1 MKKTKNDFN
10 SNSTVLSFNSHSYVA
25 GSTIEESSS
34 TLLQKLHTNERQLRT
49 LAVVLSLTGGLALS
63 FALGVGIMIYW
74 YCHKYKQKG
83 IFEDGRLFNDNESD
97 DDDDEKSTGTTNSSG
112 CSCDCN
118 YYGNDSNTISNAAI
132 EEQIEQQIVHI
143 NNSSTIIMSQHR
155 HGTRSN
161 SSSGSISMLQ
171 QSIGSRPTT
180 NNNAAETL
188 SNNSLNDIL
197 LLPLPDLP
205 HVSTPEPS
213 APSAKELHLQAEHN
227 TSNTNS
233 SNTNAIELEEQ
244 LCHDC
249 SIPPPAYTRN

>member
-1 MKKTKNDFN
+1 MKKAKNDIS
-10 SNSTVLSFNSHSYVA
+10 SNSTVLSFSSHSYVA

-83 IFEDGRLFNDNESD
+83 LFEEGGLFNDNESD
-97 DDDDEKSTGTTNSSG
+97 DSDDDEKSNSTTNSSG
-112 CSCDCN
+112 CSCNCN
-118 YYGNDSNTISNAAI
+118 YYGNDSNTITNAAI

-143 NNSSTIIMSQHR
+143 NNSSNGNSHR
-155 HGTRSN
+155 
-161 SSSGSISMLQ
+161 SSSIESISYIPQQQQ
-171 QSIGSRPTT
+171 QSIEVASTT
-180 NNNAAETL
+180 HNNDI
-188 SNNSLNDIL
+188 SLNDIL
-197 LLPLPDLP
+197 LLPLPPPLP
-205 HVSTPEPS
+205 HVSVPEPS
-213 APSAKELHLQAEHN
+213 APSAKELHLQAEHD
-227 TSNTNS
+227 THSNTHGS
-233 SNTNAIELEEQ
+233 SHTNAIDLEEQ